1 MTGGPSQLA
10 RVLKHVDATMA
21 ANDLAPEIIPAETI
35 QADEHPTPRS
45 VLSSIPARDF
55 FAAVGITAV
64 LWFIAAAVSV
74 IFPGA

>member
-1 MTGGPSQLA
+1 M
-10 RVLKHVDATMA
+10 KHPHTLEAFNRASFDPPT
-21 ANDLAPEIIPAETI
+21 PEIIPAETM
-35 QADEHPTPRS
+35 QADERPTPRS

-55 FAAVGITAV
+55 FAAVGITAT